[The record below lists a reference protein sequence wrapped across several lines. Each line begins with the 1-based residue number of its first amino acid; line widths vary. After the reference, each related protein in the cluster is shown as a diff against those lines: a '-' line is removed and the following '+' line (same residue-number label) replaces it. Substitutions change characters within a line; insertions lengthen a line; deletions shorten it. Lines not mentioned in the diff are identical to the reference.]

1 MCRYRVVH
9 TGMDINSLFFGLA
22 VTDFAAAD
30 SWYSRLFGRAAD
42 FVVVPGVEAMWQ
54 LNDTAFL
61 YIVVDP
67 EHAGQALVNIAVSD
81 LNDAVAEIASRDLD
95 PGPFIL
101 VGPGGAAGRK
111 APFTDPDGNSIFVIE
126 IAAP

>member
-1 MCRYRVVH
+1 
-9 TGMDINSLFFGLA
+9 MDINSLFFGLA

-54 LNDTAFL
+54 LNDTAFV
-61 YIVVDP
+61 YIVVEPDN
-67 EHAGQALVNIAVSD
+67 AGQALVNIAVSD
-81 LNDAVAEIASRDLD
+81 LNDALAEIAARDLD

-111 APFTDPDGNSIFVIE
+111 APFIDPDGNSIFVIE
-126 IAAP
+126 IASP